1 MHSNKVSVL
10 IGSLF
15 FVINVVLMII
25 YYHKQG
31 TYTFEFVKNLYKW
44 FSQ

>member
-15 FVINVVLMII
+15 FVVNVILIII
-25 YYHKQG
+25 YYHNQG
-31 TYTFEFVKNLYKW
+31 KYTFEFVRSVYKW